1 MAKKQTNKKN
11 EIIDVTPEVVSEAK
25 ELAIIEERERLAR
38 IDKSR
43 TELARIREV
52 KAIEARLKDM
62 EYIEKLDKVGESI
75 LEVLLEDDRLIKH
88 MKKALDGGNAKQLQH
103 ILVSLGVTLDK
114 REKLLGYDEERAKQ
128 GLGAKKTKFQ
138 VVFRGPD
145 GAQAGVSVETN
156 E

>member
-1 MAKKQTNKKN
+1 MAKKKQTKKE
-11 EIIDVTPEVVSEAK
+11 EIIDVIPEVISDTK
-25 ELAIIEERERLAR
+25 EIAVIEERERLAK

-52 KAIEARLKDM
+52 KAIEARLKDL

-75 LEVLLEDDRLIKH
+75 LDILLEDDRMVKH
-88 MKKALDGGNAKQLQH
+88 LKKALASASAKQLQH

>member
-1 MAKKQTNKKN
+1 MAKKKQTKKD
-11 EIIDVTPEVVSEAK
+11 EIIDVIPEVISDTK
-25 ELAIIEERERLAR
+25 ELAVIEERERLAQ

-52 KAIEARLKDM
+52 KAIEARLKDL
-62 EYIEKLDKVGESI
+62 EYIEKLDQVGESI
-75 LEVLLEDDRLIKH
+75 LDILLEDDRMINHL
-88 MKKALDGGNAKQLQH
+88 KKALESASAKQLQH

-156 E
+156 D